1 MFAAASL
8 SISSSY
14 SFDAFV
20 IYTLG
25 LERKRRPVG
34 QTTIWDVPETG
45 HSRNDSLVVVVVA
58 IYAFRHAADELTAYN
73 HHHSRTR
80 H

>member
-45 HSRNDSLVVVVVA
+45 HSRNDSLVVVVA